1 MGTDEHGSKIV
12 RNYHQNSFK
21 YDDIQD
27 FVDHIS
33 SFYREEFNAINIDAE
48 NSVFIRTTDRLHQE
62 NCQKVWSKIESKLTK
77 VTFLT
82 LIRGFWKKIPIVGP
96 SPSAISRKISMN
108 ISSEHL

>member
-1 MGTDEHGSKIV
+1 MFPSRKIISRKDSLLSVGTDEHGSKIV

-33 SFYREEFNAINIDAE
+33 SFYRDEFNAINIDTE

-62 NCQKVWSKIESKLTK
+62 NCQKVWAKIESKLTK
-77 VTFLT
+77 VITRLDQSCKST
-82 LIRGFWKKIPIVGP
+82 SG
-96 SPSAISRKISMN
+96 N
-108 ISSEHL
+108 H